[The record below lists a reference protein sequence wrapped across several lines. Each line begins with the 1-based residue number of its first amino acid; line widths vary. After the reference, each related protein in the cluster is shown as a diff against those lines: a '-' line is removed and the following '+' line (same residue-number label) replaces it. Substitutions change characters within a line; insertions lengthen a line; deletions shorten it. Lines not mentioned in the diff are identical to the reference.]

1 MQQIESMKKLK
12 VIISG
17 GGTGGHIFPALA
29 IAKAIE
35 KKVENVDFHPG
46 NASIHAFPYQAY
58 HL

>member
-1 MQQIESMKKLK
+1 MEKLK

-35 KKVENVDFHPG
+35 EKVEICCEIKTG
-46 NASIHAFPYQAY
+46 NIE
-58 HL
+58 